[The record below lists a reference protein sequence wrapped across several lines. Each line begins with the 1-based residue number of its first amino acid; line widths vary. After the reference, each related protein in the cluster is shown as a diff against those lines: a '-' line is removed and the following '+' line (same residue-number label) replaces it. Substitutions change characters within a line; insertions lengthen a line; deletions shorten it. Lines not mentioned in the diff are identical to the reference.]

1 MASNFS
7 PLEPNFITP
16 ESAQDDDF
24 IEESWGTP
32 ADEEVTLLHY
42 FLDDAGVE
50 QASITR
56 TSLPGS
62 VLQARGGEFRAAVE
76 AFYTGLGYT
85 LLSAQVCRERSHSL
99 YGEVGGRKDLL
110 RVVQGGKK

>member
-24 IEESWGTP
+24 IEESLGTP
-32 ADEEVTLLHY
+32 ADEEVTLCHY

-50 QASITR
+50 HASVIR
-56 TSLPGS
+56 TSLPGGAI
-62 VLQARGGEFRAAVE
+62 QARGTEFRAATE
-76 AFYTGLGYT
+76 AFYTGIGYV
-85 LLSAQVCRERSHSL
+85 LLSVQVCRERSYSL
-99 YGEVGGRKDLL
+99 YGEMDEAKKTFKLLQGGRE
-110 RVVQGGKK
+110 